1 MTLLTTDKTPP
12 NLLSIVI
19 ASFLKASFRVFA
31 NLILLSALPRI
42 TKYFLPI
49 LIPSGVLPSSARTT
63 TDSPVKKL

>member
-1 MTLLTTDKTPP
+1 MLHILRTPP
-12 NLLSIVI
+12 RILISIVF
-19 ASFLKASFRVFA
+19 AAKASLRVFA
-31 NLILLSALPRI
+31 SLMVDAPVRI